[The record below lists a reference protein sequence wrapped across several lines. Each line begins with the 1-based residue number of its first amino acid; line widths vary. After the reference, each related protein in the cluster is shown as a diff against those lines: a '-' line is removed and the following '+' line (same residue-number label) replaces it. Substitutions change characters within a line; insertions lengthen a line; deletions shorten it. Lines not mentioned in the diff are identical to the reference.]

1 MQEEKDT
8 LEEEILTT
16 EMSDEELDL
25 VYKRY
30 KEMQFENSNKMRD
43 IESEAYDLI

>member
-1 MQEEKDT
+1 M
-8 LEEEILTT
+8 LTT

-30 KEMQFENSNKMRD
+30 KIMQLTNDETIAE
-43 IESEAYDLI
+43 IEEEAYELA